1 MANKKKKQEE
11 FISLSDLGYLCMYHW
26 VWFVISFLIC
36 MGGAAAYLL
45 VTPKTYIQEVS
56 VMIKD
61 DNGGK
66 SSNDEFGEE
75 FKELGLDLKS
85 TNIKNE
91 EREIRSK
98 DVLLEVARR
107 LNLNIVYSTRISFKK
122 LQPYLDELPFVLDF
136 TPSDKIKT
144 ASFDISIEEP
154 ELYQLSNFSHANVGT
169 EIITVRLDGNTIQTP
184 IGEMS
189 FKKSE
194 YFETRTTV
202 NQKIHVSI
210 IPLEDAASNIK
221 SRLKTEIPDK
231 ESTIIDLKYTEQ
243 NVLRANAVLRTIA
256 EVYSDFGVENQKQ
269 LIRAAS
275 AFIVERLE
283 IIEKELNA
291 IDTDISQFKS
301 TNAITDV
308 QTAGSLYIDQYTRS
322 DDQILSLNNE
332 ISVAQYILDILN
344 TKSKSHDLLPLNSGI
359 TNSSIQTQIQD
370 YNTQLLSLKSHL
382 RYTSA
387 QNPLIENMEQQ
398 LNGLRESVIHSL
410 RNEINTLSLKLDT
423 YEQYGNKA
431 TEKIESNPDQAKYL
445 MSIER
450 QQKIKEELY
459 MYLLQ
464 KKEKIDL
471 SESYVARTSQML
483 DNPHASMTP
492 VSPNNKNIILSALAL
507 ALLIPLGLVFA
518 KNAMNGSI
526 RGSKDLDGV
535 LTAPV
540 LGDIPF
546 YSEDSDPLVPR
557 LMNEK
562 PKLSKPGKRTILVKE
577 NGHDLLNESFRLL
590 RTNLEFMS
598 QSKQK
603 EGGSVIISASYNPN
617 SGKTFVSANL
627 AAAFSIRNHKTL
639 VIDGDLRHT
648 SASSY
653 VNRPIV
659 GIANYLGGQIEDIH
673 EAIVEMEQFP
683 NLYFLP
689 VGVRPPNPTEL
700 LSSDRFKDLIEQ
712 LRMEFEYIFIDCPP
726 ASYMADTRIIERL
739 ADRTLF
745 VLRVGLFQRNMLE
758 TLEEDFQKGSFKN
771 MAVIVNG
778 SALDNRYGNQYA
790 YGYYDRYNF
799 SYLSNS

>member
-1 MANKKKKQEE
+1 MATKKKKQEE

-26 VWFVISFLIC
+26 VWFAISFLLC

-45 VTPKTYIQEVS
+45 ITPKTFVREVS
-56 VMIKD
+56 VLIKEE
-61 DNGGK
+61 GGK
-66 SSNDEFGEE
+66 NSDAEFGEE
-75 FKELGLDLKS
+75 FKELGLELKT
-85 TNIKNE
+85 TNLKNE
-91 EREIRSK
+91 VREIKSR
-98 DVLLEVARR
+98 DVLTEVARR
-107 LNLNIVYSTRISFKK
+107 LNLNIVYYARKSFKV
-122 LQPYLDELPFVLDF
+122 LTPFTEELPFELTF
-136 TPSDKIKT
+136 TPSDEKKQS
-144 ASFDISIEEP
+144 SFDLFIESP
-154 ELYQLSNFSHANVGT
+154 EQYVLSNFSNATVGS
-169 EIITVRLDGNTIQTP
+169 EPITVKLDGSSVQTP
-184 IGEMS
+184 IGVMS

-194 YFETRTTV
+194 YFEFRTVVRQKYQVV
-202 NQKIHVSI
+202 NRPINEAVD
-210 IPLEDAASNIK
+210 EIK
-221 SRLKTEIPDK
+221 NRLKTSIPDK

-243 NVLRANAVLRTIA
+243 NILRADAVLRTIA
-256 EVYSDFGVENQKQ
+256 EVYSDFGVEDQKQ

-275 AFIVERLE
+275 AFIVDRLQ

-308 QTAGSLYIDQYTRS
+308 NTAGSLYISQFSRS

-332 ISVAQYILDILN
+332 LSVAQYILDILN
-344 TKSKSHDLLPLNSGI
+344 TKSKSHELLPVNSGI
-359 TNSSIQTQIQD
+359 TNTSIQSQIQD

-398 LNGLRESVIHSL
+398 LKGVRESVIQSL
-410 RNEINTLSLKLDT
+410 RNEINTISLRLDT

-471 SESYVARTSQML
+471 SESYVARNRQML
-483 DNPHASMTP
+483 DNPHASLTP

-507 ALLIPLGLVFA
+507 ALLIPLGLVFT

-535 LTAPV
+535 ISVPV
-540 LGDIPF
+540 LGDIPL
-546 YSEDSDPLVPR
+546 YSEDADPLVPR
-557 LMNEK
+557 LLNEK
-562 PKLSKPGKRTILVKE
+562 PKITKVARRNILVKE

-590 RTNLEFMS
+590 RTNLEFMT
-598 QSKQK
+598 QSLHQ
-603 EGGSVIISASYNPN
+603 EGGTVIISASYNPN

-653 VNRPIV
+653 VNRPTI
-659 GIANYLGGQIEDIH
+659 GIANYLGGQIGDIH
-673 EAIVEMEQFP
+673 EAIVGLEQYP
-683 NLYFLP
+683 NLFFLP

-700 LSSDRFKDLIEQ
+700 LSSDRFKELIAQ
-712 LRMEFEYIFIDCPP
+712 LRTEFEYIFIDCPP

-745 VLRVGLFQRNMLE
+745 VLRVGLFKREMLG
-758 TLEEDFQKGSFKN
+758 TLEEEFQKGAFKN

-799 SYLSNS
+799 AYLSNS

>member
-26 VWFVISFLIC
+26 VWFAISFLIC

-45 VTPKTYIQEVS
+45 ITPKTFVREVS
-56 VMIKD
+56 VLIKEE
-61 DNGGK
+61 GGK
-66 SSNDEFGEE
+66 NKSDAEFGEE
-75 FKELGLDLKS
+75 FKELGLELKT

-91 EREIRSK
+91 EREIKSR
-98 DVLLEVARR
+98 DVLAEVARR
-107 LNLNIVYSTRISFKK
+107 LNLNLVYYARKSFKV
-122 LQPYLDELPFVLDF
+122 LTPYTEELPFELTF
-136 TPSDKIKT
+136 TPNDEKEHS
-144 ASFDISIEEP
+144 SFDLIIEKP
-154 ELYQLSNFSHANVGT
+154 EEYVLSNFNNTGNSGNS
-169 EIITVRLDGNTIQTP
+169 ITVKLDGNPVQTP
-184 IGEMS
+184 IGVMS
-189 FKKSE
+189 FKKSD
-194 YFETRTTV
+194 YFEDRTV
-202 NQKIHVSI
+202 VHQKYEIY
-210 IPLEDAASNIK
+210 NRTIK
-221 SRLKTEIPDK
+221 EATDEIKAKLNTDIPDK
-231 ESTIIDLKYTEQ
+231 ESTIIDLKYTDQ
-243 NVLRANAVLRTIA
+243 NILRADAILRTIA

-308 QTAGSLYIDQYTRS
+308 QTAGSLYIDQYSRS
-322 DDQILSLNNE
+322 DDQILTLNNE

-344 TKSKSHDLLPLNSGI
+344 TKSKSHDLLPVNSGI

-471 SESYVARTSQML
+471 SESYVARTRQML

-535 LTAPV
+535 LSAPV

-590 RTNLEFMS
+590 RTNLEFMTQS
-598 QSKQK
+598 QQK

-659 GIANYLGGQIEDIH
+659 GIANYLGGQVEDIH

-700 LSSDRFKDLIEQ
+700 LSSDRFKELIAQ
-712 LRMEFEYIFIDCPP
+712 LRNEFEYIFIDCPP

-745 VLRVGLFQRNMLE
+745 VLRVGLFQRDMLE

-799 SYLSNS
+799 AYLGNS

>member
-1 MANKKKKQEE
+1 MATKKKKQEE

-26 VWFVISFLIC
+26 VWFVISFLLC

-45 VTPKTYIQEVS
+45 ITPKTFVREVS
-56 VMIKD
+56 VLIKEE
-61 DNGGK
+61 GGK
-66 SSNDEFGEE
+66 NSDAEFGEE
-75 FKELGLDLKS
+75 FKELGLELKT
-85 TNIKNE
+85 TNLKNE
-91 EREIRSK
+91 VREIKSR
-98 DVLLEVARR
+98 DVLTEVARR
-107 LNLNIVYSTRISFKK
+107 LNLNIVYYARKSFKV
-122 LQPYLDELPFVLDF
+122 LTPFTEELPFELSF
-136 TPSDKIKT
+136 TPSDEKKQS
-144 ASFDISIEEP
+144 SFDLFIESP
-154 ELYQLSNFSHANVGT
+154 EQYVLSNFSNATVGS
-169 EIITVRLDGNTIQTP
+169 EPITVKLDGSSVQTP
-184 IGEMS
+184 IGVMS

-194 YFETRTTV
+194 YFEFRTVVRQKYQVV
-202 NQKIHVSI
+202 NRPINEAVD
-210 IPLEDAASNIK
+210 EIK
-221 SRLKTEIPDK
+221 NRLKTSIPDK

-243 NVLRANAVLRTIA
+243 NILRADAVLRTIA
-256 EVYSDFGVENQKQ
+256 EVYSDFGVEDQKQ

-275 AFIVERLE
+275 AFIVDRLQ

-308 QTAGSLYIDQYTRS
+308 NTAGSLYISQFSRS

-332 ISVAQYILDILN
+332 LSVAQYILDILN
-344 TKSKSHDLLPLNSGI
+344 TKSKSHELLPVNSGI
-359 TNSSIQTQIQD
+359 TNTSIQSQIQD

-398 LNGLRESVIHSL
+398 LKGVRESVIQSL
-410 RNEINTLSLKLDT
+410 RNEINTISLKLDT

-471 SESYVARTSQML
+471 SESYVARNRQML
-483 DNPHASMTP
+483 DNPHASLTP

-507 ALLIPLGLVFA
+507 ALLIPLGLVFT

-535 LTAPV
+535 ISVPV

-546 YSEDSDPLVPR
+546 YSEDADPLVPR
-557 LMNEK
+557 LLNEK
-562 PKLSKPGKRTILVKE
+562 PKITKVARRNILVKE

-590 RTNLEFMS
+590 RTNLEFMTQS
-598 QSKQK
+598 QHT

-653 VNRPIV
+653 VNRPTI
-659 GIANYLGGQIEDIH
+659 GIANYLGGQIGDIH
-673 EAIVEMEQFP
+673 EAIVGLEQYP
-683 NLYFLP
+683 NLFFLP

-700 LSSDRFKDLIEQ
+700 LSSDRFKELIAQ
-712 LRMEFEYIFIDCPP
+712 LRTEFEYIFIDCPP

-745 VLRVGLFQRNMLE
+745 VLRVGLFKREMLG
-758 TLEEDFQKGSFKN
+758 TLEEEFQKGAFKN

-799 SYLSNS
+799 AYLSNS

>member
-1 MANKKKKQEE
+1 MATKKKKQEE

-26 VWFVISFLIC
+26 VWFAISFLLC

-45 VTPKTYIQEVS
+45 ITPKTFVREVS
-56 VMIKD
+56 VLIKEE
-61 DNGGK
+61 GGK
-66 SSNDEFGEE
+66 NSDAEFGEE
-75 FKELGLDLKS
+75 FKELGLELKT
-85 TNIKNE
+85 TNLKNE
-91 EREIRSK
+91 VREIKSR
-98 DVLLEVARR
+98 DVLTEVARR
-107 LNLNIVYSTRISFKK
+107 LNLNIVYYARKSFKV
-122 LQPYLDELPFVLDF
+122 LTPFTEELPFELTF
-136 TPSDKIKT
+136 TPSDEKKQS
-144 ASFDISIEEP
+144 SFDLFIESP
-154 ELYQLSNFSHANVGT
+154 EQYVLSNFSNATVGS
-169 EIITVRLDGNTIQTP
+169 EPITVKLDGSSVQTP
-184 IGEMS
+184 IGVMS

-194 YFETRTTV
+194 YFEFRTVVRQKYQVV
-202 NQKIHVSI
+202 NRPINEAVD
-210 IPLEDAASNIK
+210 EIK
-221 SRLKTEIPDK
+221 NRLKTSIPDK

-243 NVLRANAVLRTIA
+243 NILRADAVLRTIA
-256 EVYSDFGVENQKQ
+256 EVYSDFGVEDQKQ

-275 AFIVERLE
+275 SFIVDRLQ

-301 TNAITDV
+301 TNAITDI
-308 QTAGSLYIDQYTRS
+308 QTAGSLYIDQYSRS
-322 DDQILSLNNE
+322 DDQILNLNNE
-332 ISVAQYILDILN
+332 LSVAQYILDILN
-344 TKSKSHDLLPLNSGI
+344 TKSKSHELLPVNSGI
-359 TNSSIQTQIQD
+359 TNSSIQSQIQD

-398 LNGLRESVIHSL
+398 LKGVRESVIQSL
-410 RNEINTLSLKLDT
+410 RNEINTISLKLDT

-471 SESYVARTSQML
+471 SESYVARNRQML
-483 DNPHASMTP
+483 DNPHASLTP

-507 ALLIPLGLVFA
+507 ALLIPLGLVFT

-526 RGSKDLDGV
+526 RGSRDLDGV
-535 LTAPV
+535 ISVPV

-546 YSEDSDPLVPR
+546 YSEDADPLVPR
-557 LMNEK
+557 LLNEK
-562 PKLSKPGKRTILVKE
+562 PKITKVARRNILVKE

-590 RTNLEFMS
+590 RTNLEFMTQS
-598 QSKQK
+598 QHT

-653 VNRPIV
+653 VNRPTI
-659 GIANYLGGQIEDIH
+659 GIANYLGGQIGDIH
-673 EAIVEMEQFP
+673 EAIVGLEQYP
-683 NLYFLP
+683 NLFFLP

-700 LSSDRFKDLIEQ
+700 LSSDRFKELIAQ
-712 LRMEFEYIFIDCPP
+712 LRTEFEYIFIDCPP

-745 VLRVGLFQRNMLE
+745 VLRVGLFKREMLG
-758 TLEEDFQKGSFKN
+758 TLEEEFQKGAFKN

-799 SYLSNS
+799 AYLSNS

>member
-1 MANKKKKQEE
+1 MATKKKKQEE

-26 VWFVISFLIC
+26 VWFAISFLLC

-45 VTPKTYIQEVS
+45 ITPKTFVREVS
-56 VMIKD
+56 VLIKEE
-61 DNGGK
+61 GGK
-66 SSNDEFGEE
+66 NSDAEFGEE
-75 FKELGLDLKS
+75 FKELGLELKT
-85 TNIKNE
+85 TNLKNE
-91 EREIRSK
+91 VREIKSR
-98 DVLLEVARR
+98 DVLTEVARR
-107 LNLNIVYSTRISFKK
+107 LNLNIVYYARKSFKV
-122 LQPYLDELPFVLDF
+122 LTPFTEELPFELSF
-136 TPSDKIKT
+136 TPSDEKKQS
-144 ASFDISIEEP
+144 SFDLFIESP
-154 ELYQLSNFSHANVGT
+154 EQYVLSNFSNATVGS
-169 EIITVRLDGNTIQTP
+169 EPITVKLDGSSVQTP
-184 IGEMS
+184 IGVMS
-189 FKKSE
+189 FKKSD
-194 YFETRTTV
+194 YFEFRTVVHQKYQIV
-202 NQKIHVSI
+202 NRPINEAVD
-210 IPLEDAASNIK
+210 EIK
-221 SRLKTEIPDK
+221 NRLKTSIPDK

-243 NVLRANAVLRTIA
+243 NILRADAVLRTIA
-256 EVYSDFGVENQKQ
+256 EVYSDFGVEDQKQ

-275 AFIVERLE
+275 AFIVDRLQ

-308 QTAGSLYIDQYTRS
+308 NTAGSLYISQFSRS

-332 ISVAQYILDILN
+332 LSVAQYILDILN
-344 TKSKSHDLLPLNSGI
+344 TKSKSHELLPVNSGI
-359 TNSSIQTQIQD
+359 TNTSIQSQIQD

-398 LNGLRESVIHSL
+398 LKGVRESVIQSL
-410 RNEINTLSLKLDT
+410 RNEINTISLKLDT

-471 SESYVARTSQML
+471 SESYVARNRQML
-483 DNPHASMTP
+483 DNPHASLTP

-507 ALLIPLGLVFA
+507 ALLIPLGLVFT

-526 RGSKDLDGV
+526 RGSRDLDGV
-535 LTAPV
+535 ISVPV

-546 YSEDSDPLVPR
+546 YSEDADPLVPR
-557 LMNEK
+557 LLNEK
-562 PKLSKPGKRTILVKE
+562 PKITKVARRNILVKE

-590 RTNLEFMS
+590 RTNLEFMT
-598 QSKQK
+598 QSLHQD
-603 EGGSVIISASYNPN
+603 GGTVIISASYNPN

-653 VNRPIV
+653 VNRPTI
-659 GIANYLGGQIEDIH
+659 GIANYLGGQIGDIH
-673 EAIVEMEQFP
+673 EAIVGMEQYP
-683 NLYFLP
+683 NLFFLP

-700 LSSDRFKDLIEQ
+700 LSSDRFKELIAQ
-712 LRMEFEYIFIDCPP
+712 LRTEFEYIFIDCPP

-745 VLRVGLFQRNMLE
+745 VLRVGLFQRDMLG
-758 TLEEDFQKGSFKN
+758 TLEEDFQKGAFKN

-799 SYLSNS
+799 AYLSNS

>member
-1 MANKKKKQEE
+1 MATKKKKQEE

-26 VWFVISFLIC
+26 VWFAISFLLC

-45 VTPKTYIQEVS
+45 ITPKTFVREVS
-56 VMIKD
+56 VLIKEE
-61 DNGGK
+61 GGK
-66 SSNDEFGEE
+66 NSDAEFGEE
-75 FKELGLDLKS
+75 FKELGLELKT
-85 TNIKNE
+85 TNLKNE
-91 EREIRSK
+91 VREIKSR
-98 DVLLEVARR
+98 DVLTEVARR
-107 LNLNIVYSTRISFKK
+107 LNLNLVFYARKSFKV
-122 LQPYLDELPFVLDF
+122 LTPYTEELPFVLTFSPDDEKKQ
-136 TPSDKIKT
+136 S
-144 ASFDISIEEP
+144 SFELFIESP
-154 ELYQLSNFSHANVGT
+154 EQYILSNFSNTSGGT
-169 EIITVRLDGNTIQTP
+169 DPITVKLDGSSVQTP
-184 IGEMS
+184 IGVMS
-189 FKKSE
+189 FKKSD
-194 YFETRTTV
+194 YFEFRTIVRQKYQVV
-202 NQKIHVSI
+202 NRPINEAVD
-210 IPLEDAASNIK
+210 EIK
-221 SRLKTEIPDK
+221 NRLKTSIPDK

-243 NVLRANAVLRTIA
+243 NILRADAVLRTIA
-256 EVYSDFGVENQKQ
+256 EVYSDFGVEDQKQ

-275 AFIVERLE
+275 SFIVERLQ

-308 QTAGSLYIDQYTRS
+308 NTAGSLYISQYSRS

-332 ISVAQYILDILN
+332 LSVAQYILDILN
-344 TKSKSHDLLPLNSGI
+344 TKSKSHELLPVNSGI
-359 TNSSIQTQIQD
+359 TNSSIQSQIQD
-370 YNTQLLSLKSHL
+370 YNSQLLSLKSHL

-398 LNGLRESVIHSL
+398 LDGLRESVIHSL

-471 SESYVARTSQML
+471 SESYVARNRQML
-483 DNPHASMTP
+483 DNPHASLTP
-492 VSPNNKNIILSALAL
+492 VSPNNKNVILSAFAL

-526 RGSKDLDGV
+526 RGSRDLDGV
-535 LTAPV
+535 ISVPV

-546 YSEDSDPLVPR
+546 YSEESDPLVPR
-557 LMNEK
+557 LLNEK
-562 PKLSKPGKRTILVKE
+562 PKITKVAKRSILVKE

-590 RTNLEFMS
+590 RTNLEFMTQS
-598 QSKQK
+598 QQK

-617 SGKTFVSANL
+617 SGKTFVSVNL

-653 VNRPIV
+653 VNRPMV
-659 GIANYLGGQIEDIH
+659 GISNYLGGQIEDIH
-673 EAIVEMEQFP
+673 EVIVESEEYP

-700 LSSDRFKDLIEQ
+700 LSSDRFKDLIAK
-712 LRMEFEYIFIDCPP
+712 LRQEFEYIFIDCPP
-726 ASYMADTRIIERL
+726 ATYMADTRIIERL

-745 VLRVGLFQRNMLE
+745 VLRVGLFQRDMLGN
-758 TLEEDFQKGSFKN
+758 LEEEFQKGTFKN
-771 MAVIVNG
+771 MSVIVNG

-799 SYLSNS
+799 AYLANS

>member
-1 MANKKKKQEE
+1 MATKKKKQEE

-26 VWFVISFLIC
+26 VWFAISFLLC

-45 VTPKTYIQEVS
+45 ITPKTFVREVS
-56 VMIKD
+56 VLIKEE
-61 DNGGK
+61 GGK
-66 SSNDEFGEE
+66 NSDAEFGEE
-75 FKELGLDLKS
+75 FKELGLELKT
-85 TNIKNE
+85 TNLKNE
-91 EREIRSK
+91 VREIKSR
-98 DVLLEVARR
+98 DVLTEVARR
-107 LNLNIVYSTRISFKK
+107 LNLNIVYYARKSFKV
-122 LQPYLDELPFVLDF
+122 LTPFTEELPFELSF
-136 TPSDKIKT
+136 TPSDEKKQS
-144 ASFDISIEEP
+144 SFDLFIESP
-154 ELYQLSNFSHANVGT
+154 EQYVLSNFSNATVGS
-169 EIITVRLDGNTIQTP
+169 EPITVKLDGSSVQTP
-184 IGEMS
+184 IGVMS
-189 FKKSE
+189 FKKSD
-194 YFETRTTV
+194 YFEFRTVVHQKYQIV
-202 NQKIHVSI
+202 NRPINEAVD
-210 IPLEDAASNIK
+210 EIK
-221 SRLKTEIPDK
+221 NRLKTSIPDK

-243 NVLRANAVLRTIA
+243 NILRADAVLRTIA
-256 EVYSDFGVENQKQ
+256 EVYSDFGVEDQKQ

-275 AFIVERLE
+275 AFIVDRLQ

-308 QTAGSLYIDQYTRS
+308 NTAGSLYISQFSRS

-332 ISVAQYILDILN
+332 LSVAQYILDILN
-344 TKSKSHDLLPLNSGI
+344 TKSKSHELLPVNSGI
-359 TNSSIQTQIQD
+359 TNTSIQSQIQD

-398 LNGLRESVIHSL
+398 LKGVRESVIQSL
-410 RNEINTLSLKLDT
+410 RNEINTISLKLDT

-471 SESYVARTSQML
+471 SESYVARNRQML
-483 DNPHASMTP
+483 DNPHASLTP

-507 ALLIPLGLVFA
+507 ALLIPLGLVFT

-535 LTAPV
+535 ISVPV

-546 YSEDSDPLVPR
+546 YSEDADPLVPR
-557 LMNEK
+557 LLNEK
-562 PKLSKPGKRTILVKE
+562 PKITKVARRNILVKE

-590 RTNLEFMS
+590 RTNLEFMTQS
-598 QSKQK
+598 QHT

-653 VNRPIV
+653 VNRPTI
-659 GIANYLGGQIEDIH
+659 GIANYLGGQIGDIH
-673 EAIVEMEQFP
+673 EAIVGLEQYP
-683 NLYFLP
+683 NLFFLP

-700 LSSDRFKDLIEQ
+700 LSSDRFKELIAQ
-712 LRMEFEYIFIDCPP
+712 LRTEFEYIFIDCPP

-745 VLRVGLFQRNMLE
+745 VLRVGLFKREMLG
-758 TLEEDFQKGSFKN
+758 TLEEEFQKGAFKN

-799 SYLSNS
+799 AYLSNS

>member
-26 VWFVISFLIC
+26 VWFAISFLIC
-36 MGGAAAYLL
+36 LGGAAAYLL
-45 VTPKTYIQEVS
+45 TTPKTYVQQVS
-56 VMIKD
+56 VLIKD
-61 DNGGK
+61 DGKGK

-75 FKELGLDLKS
+75 FKELGLELKT
-85 TNIKNE
+85 TNLKNE
-91 EREIRSK
+91 EREIKSK

-107 LNLNIVYSTRISFKK
+107 LNLNIVYLTRVSFKK
-122 LQPYLDELPFVLDF
+122 LRPYIDELPFVLDF
-136 TPSDKIKT
+136 TPSDGIKT
-144 ASFDISIEEP
+144 ASFEIYIEEP
-154 ELYQLSNFSHANVGT
+154 EKYVLSNFSSAKIGA
-169 EIITVRLDGNTIQTP
+169 EPIIVKLDGKSIQTP

-189 FKKSE
+189 FKKSD

-202 NQKIHVSI
+202 HQKINVDI
-210 IPLEDAASNIK
+210 IPLENAAFNIK

-243 NVLRANAVLRTIA
+243 NVLRANAVLQTIA

-269 LIRAAS
+269 LIHAAS
-275 AFIVERLE
+275 TFIEERLR

-322 DDQILSLNNE
+322 DDQILNLNNE

-344 TKSKSHDLLPLNSGI
+344 TKSKSHDLLPVNSGI
-359 TNSSIQTQIQD
+359 TNSSIQTQIQE

-398 LNGLRESVIHSL
+398 LNGLRESVIHSIK
-410 RNEINTLSLKLDT
+410 NEINTLSLKLDT

-471 SESYVARTSQML
+471 SESYVARTRQML
-483 DNPHASMTP
+483 DNPHASASP
-492 VSPNNKNIILSALAL
+492 VSPNNKNVILSALAL
-507 ALLIPLGLVFA
+507 ALLIPLGLVFT

-526 RGSKDLDGV
+526 RGSRDLDGV
-535 LTAPV
+535 ITVPV

-546 YSEDSDPLVPR
+546 YSEDADPLVPR
-557 LMNEK
+557 LLNEK
-562 PKLSKPGKRTILVKE
+562 PKITKVARRTILVKE

-590 RTNLEFMS
+590 RTNLEFMTQS
-598 QSKQK
+598 QHT

-653 VNRPIV
+653 VNRPTI
-659 GIANYLGGQIEDIH
+659 GIANYLGGQIGDIH
-673 EAIVEMEQFP
+673 EAIVGLEQYP
-683 NLYFLP
+683 NLFFLP

-700 LSSDRFKDLIEQ
+700 LSSDRFKELIAQ
-712 LRMEFEYIFIDCPP
+712 LRTEFEYIFIDCPP

-745 VLRVGLFQRNMLE
+745 VLRVGLFQREMLS
-758 TLEEDFQKGSFKN
+758 TLEEDFQKGAFKN

-799 SYLSNS
+799 AYLSNS

>member
-11 FISLSDLGYLCMYHW
+11 FISLSDLSYLCLYHW
-26 VWFVISFLIC
+26 VWFAISFLIC

-45 VTPKTYIQEVS
+45 TTPKTYVQEVS
-56 VMIKD
+56 VLIKD

-66 SSNDEFGEE
+66 SSSDDFGEE
-75 FKELGLDLKS
+75 FKELGLELKA

-91 EREIRSK
+91 EREIKSK
-98 DVLLEVARR
+98 DVLKEVARR
-107 LNLNIVYSTRISFKK
+107 LDLNIVYSTRISFKK
-122 LQPYLDELPFVLDF
+122 LLPYLDELPFILEFFPGD
-136 TPSDKIKT
+136 DIKNV
-144 ASFDISIEEP
+144 SFDIFIEKP
-154 ELYQLSNFSHANVGT
+154 DQYLLSNFSNANAGS
-169 EIITVRLDGNTIQTP
+169 ESITVILDGKTVQTP
-184 IGEMS
+184 IGEMT

-194 YFETRTTV
+194 YFEARTAV
-202 NQKIHVSI
+202 NQKIHVSVI
-210 IPLEDAASNIK
+210 SLEEAAANIK

-269 LIRAAS
+269 LIHAAS
-275 AFIVERLE
+275 AFIDDRLQ
-283 IIEKELNA
+283 IIEKDLNA

-308 QTAGSLYIDQYTRS
+308 NAAGSLYISQYSRS

-344 TKSKSHDLLPLNSGI
+344 TKSKSHDLLPVNSGI
-359 TNSSIQTQIQD
+359 TNTSIQSQIQE

-410 RNEINTLSLKLDT
+410 KNEINTLSLKLDT

-471 SESYVARTSQML
+471 SESYVARNRQML
-483 DNPHASMTP
+483 DNPHASASP
-492 VSPNNKNIILSALAL
+492 VSPNNKNVILSALAL

-526 RGSKDLDGV
+526 RGSRDLDGV
-535 LTAPV
+535 ITVPV

-546 YSEDSDPLVPR
+546 YSEDADPLVPR
-557 LMNEK
+557 LLNEK
-562 PKLSKPGKRTILVKE
+562 PKITKVARRTILVKE

-590 RTNLEFMS
+590 RTNLEFMTQS
-598 QSKQK
+598 QHT

-653 VNRPIV
+653 VNRPTI
-659 GIANYLGGQIEDIH
+659 GIANYLGGQIGDIH
-673 EAIVEMEQFP
+673 EAIVGMEQYP
-683 NLYFLP
+683 NLFFLP

-700 LSSDRFKDLIEQ
+700 LSSDRFKELIAQ
-712 LRMEFEYIFIDCPP
+712 LRTEFEYIFIDCPP

-745 VLRVGLFQRNMLE
+745 VLRVGLFQREMLS
-758 TLEEDFQKGSFKN
+758 TLEEDFQKGAFKN

-799 SYLSNS
+799 AYLSNS

>member
-1 MANKKKKQEE
+1 MATKKKKQEE

-26 VWFVISFLIC
+26 VWFAISFLLC

-45 VTPKTYIQEVS
+45 ITPKTFVREVS
-56 VMIKD
+56 VLIKEE
-61 DNGGK
+61 GGK
-66 SSNDEFGEE
+66 NSDAEFGEE
-75 FKELGLDLKS
+75 FKELGLELKT
-85 TNIKNE
+85 TNLKNE
-91 EREIRSK
+91 VREIKSR
-98 DVLLEVARR
+98 DVLTEVARR
-107 LNLNIVYSTRISFKK
+107 LNLNIVYYARKSFKV
-122 LQPYLDELPFVLDF
+122 LTPFTEELPFELSF
-136 TPSDKIKT
+136 TPSDEKKQS
-144 ASFDISIEEP
+144 SFDLFIESP
-154 ELYQLSNFSHANVGT
+154 EQYVLSNFSNATVGS
-169 EIITVRLDGNTIQTP
+169 EPITVKLDGSSVQTP
-184 IGEMS
+184 IGVMS

-194 YFETRTTV
+194 YFEFRTVVRQKYQVV
-202 NQKIHVSI
+202 NRPINEAVD
-210 IPLEDAASNIK
+210 EIK
-221 SRLKTEIPDK
+221 NRLKTSIPDK

-243 NVLRANAVLRTIA
+243 NILRADAVLRTIA
-256 EVYSDFGVENQKQ
+256 EVYSDFGVEDQKQ

-308 QTAGSLYIDQYTRS
+308 NTAGSLYISQYSRS

-344 TKSKSHDLLPLNSGI
+344 TKSKSHDLLPVNSGI

-471 SESYVARTSQML
+471 SESYVARTRQML

-562 PKLSKPGKRTILVKE
+562 PKLSKPGKRSILVKE

-700 LSSDRFKDLIEQ
+700 LSSDRFKDLIAQ

>member
-1 MANKKKKQEE
+1 MATKKKKQEE

-26 VWFVISFLIC
+26 VWFAISFLLC

-45 VTPKTYIQEVS
+45 ITPKTFVREVS
-56 VMIKD
+56 VLIKEE
-61 DNGGK
+61 GGK
-66 SSNDEFGEE
+66 NSDAEFGEE
-75 FKELGLDLKS
+75 FKELGLELKT
-85 TNIKNE
+85 TNLKNE
-91 EREIRSK
+91 VREIKSR
-98 DVLLEVARR
+98 DVLTEVARR
-107 LNLNIVYSTRISFKK
+107 LNLNIVYYARKSFKV
-122 LQPYLDELPFVLDF
+122 LTPFTEELPFELTF
-136 TPSDKIKT
+136 TPSDEKKQS
-144 ASFDISIEEP
+144 SFDLFIESP
-154 ELYQLSNFSHANVGT
+154 EQYVLSNFSNATVGS
-169 EIITVRLDGNTIQTP
+169 EPITVKLDGSSVQTP
-184 IGEMS
+184 IGVMS

-194 YFETRTTV
+194 YFEFRTVVRQKYQVV
-202 NQKIHVSI
+202 NRPINEAVD
-210 IPLEDAASNIK
+210 EIK
-221 SRLKTEIPDK
+221 NRLKTSIPDK

-243 NVLRANAVLRTIA
+243 NILRADAVLRTIA
-256 EVYSDFGVENQKQ
+256 EVYSDFGVEDQKQ

-275 AFIVERLE
+275 AFIVDRLQ

-308 QTAGSLYIDQYTRS
+308 NTAGSLYISQFSRS

-332 ISVAQYILDILN
+332 LSVAQYILDILN
-344 TKSKSHDLLPLNSGI
+344 TKSKSHELLPVNSGI
-359 TNSSIQTQIQD
+359 TNTSIQSQIQD

-398 LNGLRESVIHSL
+398 LKGVRESVIQSL
-410 RNEINTLSLKLDT
+410 RNEINTISLKLDT

-471 SESYVARTSQML
+471 SESYVARNRQML
-483 DNPHASMTP
+483 DNPHASLTP

-507 ALLIPLGLVFA
+507 ALLIPLGLVFT

-535 LTAPV
+535 ISVPV

-546 YSEDSDPLVPR
+546 YSEDADPLVPR
-557 LMNEK
+557 LLNEK
-562 PKLSKPGKRTILVKE
+562 PKITKVARRNILVKE

-590 RTNLEFMS
+590 RTNLEFMTQS
-598 QSKQK
+598 QHT

-653 VNRPIV
+653 VNRPTI
-659 GIANYLGGQIEDIH
+659 GIANYLGGQIGDIH
-673 EAIVEMEQFP
+673 EAIVGMEQYP
-683 NLYFLP
+683 NLFFLP

-700 LSSDRFKDLIEQ
+700 LSSDRFKELIAQ
-712 LRMEFEYIFIDCPP
+712 LRTEFEYIFIDCPP

-745 VLRVGLFQRNMLE
+745 VLRVGLFKREMLG
-758 TLEEDFQKGSFKN
+758 TLEEEFQKGAFKN

-799 SYLSNS
+799 AYLSNS

>member
-1 MANKKKKQEE
+1 MANKKKKQDE

-45 VTPKTYIQEVS
+45 ITPKTFVREVS
-56 VMIKD
+56 VLIKEE
-61 DNGGK
+61 GGK
-66 SSNDEFGEE
+66 NSDAEFGDE
-75 FKELGLDLKS
+75 FKELGLELKT
-85 TNIKNE
+85 TNLKNE
-91 EREIRSK
+91 EREIKSR
-98 DVLLEVARR
+98 DVLTEVARR
-107 LNLNIVYSTRISFKK
+107 LNLNLVYYARKSFKV
-122 LQPYLDELPFVLDF
+122 LTPYTEELPFELTF
-136 TPSDKIKT
+136 TPNDEKKQS
-144 ASFDISIEEP
+144 SFDLFIESP
-154 ELYQLSNFSHANVGT
+154 EEYVLSNFTNTAGSDP
-169 EIITVRLDGNTIQTP
+169 ITVKLDGSTVQTP
-184 IGEMS
+184 IGVMS
-189 FKKSE
+189 FKKSD
-194 YFETRTTV
+194 YFDFRTVVHQKYQVV
-202 NQKIHVSI
+202 NR
-210 IPLEDAASNIK
+210 PLAEAVIEIK
-221 SRLKTEIPDK
+221 NRLKTSIPDK

-243 NVLRANAVLRTIA
+243 NILRADAVLRTIA
-256 EVYSDFGVENQKQ
+256 EVYSDFGVEDQKQ

-275 AFIVERLE
+275 SFIVERLQ

-308 QTAGSLYIDQYTRS
+308 NTAGSLYISQYSRS

-332 ISVAQYILDILN
+332 ISIAQYILDILN
-344 TKSKSHDLLPLNSGI
+344 TKSKSHDLLPVNSGI
-359 TNSSIQTQIQD
+359 TNSSIQTQIQE
-370 YNTQLLSLKSHL
+370 YNTQLLGLQSHL

-431 TEKIESNPDQAKYL
+431 TEKIESNPDHAKYL

-471 SESYVARTSQML
+471 SESYVARNRQML
-483 DNPHASMTP
+483 DNPHASLTP

-535 LTAPV
+535 LSAPV

-546 YSEDSDPLVPR
+546 YSEDADPLVPR

-562 PKLSKPGKRTILVKE
+562 PKLSKPGRRNILVKE

-590 RTNLEFMS
+590 RTNLEFMTQS
-598 QSKQK
+598 QQK
-603 EGGSVIISASYNPN
+603 EGGAVIISASYNPN

-659 GIANYLGGQIEDIH
+659 GIANYLGGQVEDIH
-673 EAIVEMEQFP
+673 EAIVEMDQFP

-700 LSSDRFKDLIEQ
+700 LSSDRFKELIAQ
-712 LRMEFEYIFIDCPP
+712 LRTEFEYIFIDCPP

-745 VLRVGLFQRNMLE
+745 VLRVGLFQRDMLE
-758 TLEEDFQKGSFKN
+758 TLEEDFQKGTFKN

-799 SYLSNS
+799 AYLGNS

>member
-1 MANKKKKQEE
+1 MATKKKKQEE

-26 VWFVISFLIC
+26 VWFAISFMIC

-45 VTPKTYIQEVS
+45 ITPKTFVREVS
-56 VMIKD
+56 VLIKEE
-61 DNGGK
+61 GGK
-66 SSNDEFGEE
+66 NSDAEFGEE
-75 FKELGLDLKS
+75 FKELGLELKT
-85 TNIKNE
+85 TNLKNE
-91 EREIRSK
+91 VREIKSR
-98 DVLLEVARR
+98 DVLTEVARR
-107 LNLNIVYSTRISFKK
+107 LNLNLVYYARKSFKV
-122 LQPYLDELPFVLDF
+122 LTPYTEELPFVLTF
-136 TPSDKIKT
+136 TPDDEKKQS
-144 ASFDISIEEP
+144 SFELFIESP
-154 ELYQLSNFSHANVGT
+154 EQYILSNFSNTSGGT
-169 EIITVRLDGNTIQTP
+169 DPITVKLDGSSVQTP
-184 IGEMS
+184 IGVMS
-189 FKKSE
+189 FKKSD
-194 YFETRTTV
+194 YFEFRTIVRQKYQVV
-202 NQKIHVSI
+202 NRPINEAVD
-210 IPLEDAASNIK
+210 EIK
-221 SRLKTEIPDK
+221 NRLKTSIPDK

-243 NVLRANAVLRTIA
+243 NILRADAVLRTIA
-256 EVYSDFGVENQKQ
+256 EVYSDFGVEDQKQ

-275 AFIVERLE
+275 SFIVERLQ

-308 QTAGSLYIDQYTRS
+308 NTAGSLYISQYSRS

-332 ISVAQYILDILN
+332 LSVVQYILDILN
-344 TKSKSHDLLPLNSGI
+344 TKSKSHELLPVNSGI
-359 TNSSIQTQIQD
+359 TNTSIQSQLQD
-370 YNTQLLSLKSHL
+370 YNSQLLSLKSHL

-398 LNGLRESVIHSL
+398 LNGLRESVIQSL
-410 RNEINTLSLKLDT
+410 RNEINTISLKLDT

-471 SESYVARTSQML
+471 SESYVARNRQML
-483 DNPHASMTP
+483 DNPHASLTP
-492 VSPNNKNIILSALAL
+492 VSPNNKNVILSALAL
-507 ALLIPLGLVFA
+507 ALLIPLGLVFT

-526 RGSKDLDGV
+526 RGSRDLDGV
-535 LTAPV
+535 ISVPV

-562 PKLSKPGKRTILVKE
+562 PKLTKVARRSILVKE

-590 RTNLEFMS
+590 RTNVEFMTQS
-598 QSKQK
+598 QQR
-603 EGGSVIISASYNPN
+603 EEGSVIITASYNPN

-653 VNRPIV
+653 VNRPTV
-659 GIANYLGGQIEDIH
+659 GIANYLGGQVDDIH
-673 EAIVEMEQFP
+673 EAIVGLEQYP
-683 NLYFLP
+683 NLFFLP

-700 LSSDRFKDLIEQ
+700 LSSDRFKDLIAQ
-712 LRMEFEYIFIDCPP
+712 LRKEFEYIFIDCPP

-745 VLRVGLFQRNMLE
+745 VLRVGLFQRDMLG
-758 TLEEDFQKGSFKN
+758 TLEEDFQKGAFKN

-799 SYLSNS
+799 AYLSNS